1 MGMIQKAIPFRRF
14 DHSKRKR
21 EGRKK
26 IRNGDRESHF
36 PSQIVSSSRST
47 SRDSEKQEGRG
58 KEENKVKYPIKFSRL
73 HNGVNNRL

>member
-1 MGMIQKAIPFRRF
+1 MIQKAIPFRRF
-14 DHSKRKR
+14 DHSPRKR
-21 EGRKK
+21 EGRK

-58 KEENKVKYPIKFSRL
+58 KEENKVKYPIKFLRL
-73 HNGVNNRL
+73 HDGVNNCL